1 MPEEKTNIFSNFFST
16 EISGELISS
25 LIVIFIIIVLSL
37 IVGILAARHN
47 PLKKPK
53 GLLLVAECGV
63 RFFDGFSRD
72 LVGTTLPNFGSF
84 IMGVAVYLFISFI
97 FGLTGLPSPVTYMA
111 VPLSLGLTTFLL
123 IHYTSA
129 RFTKWAY
136 FKRYIDPIPIFLPI
150 NLISMWAPLLS
161 LTLRLFGNAIAGW
174 ALLTIVEYALRDLS
188 EMIFNFMPVTQTAA
202 GVAENWNGIFL
213 APIPLAIL
221 HAYFD
226 LFSGLIQTFVFILL
240 TSIFIGQEIPE
251 DIELTTMERRKK
263 KWKS

>member
-1 MPEEKTNIFSNFFST
+1 MFDNFLSLD
-16 EISGELISS
+16 IPGEVISS
-25 LIVIFIIIVLSL
+25 LIVMFIIMVLAI
-37 IVGILAARHN
+37 IVGILARRQN

-53 GLLLVAECGV
+53 GLLLMAEIGV
-63 RFFDGFSRD
+63 RYFDNFAHE
-72 LVGTTLPNFGSF
+72 LVGPGLPNFGGF
-84 IMGVAVYLFISFI
+84 IMGVAVYLFIAFI

-111 VPLSLGLTTFLL
+111 IPLSLGLTTFLL
-123 IHYTSA
+123 IHFTSA

-174 ALLTIVEYALRDLS
+174 ALLTIVEYALRDVS
-188 EMIFNFMPVTQTAA
+188 GMIFSFMGQWGEV
-202 GVAENWNGIFL
+202 FL

-226 LFSGLIQTFVFILL
+226 LFSGFIQTFVFILL
-240 TSIFIGQEIPE
+240 TTIFIGQEIPE
-251 DIELTTMERRKK
+251 DIDFNTLGRRNKK
-263 KWKS
+263 V

>member
-1 MPEEKTNIFSNFFST
+1 MPEENSNIFSNFFK
-16 EISGELISS
+16 INIPGELVSS
-25 LIVIFIIIVLSL
+25 LIVILIIVILSL
-37 IVGILAARHN
+37 VVGILARRQN

-53 GLLLVAECGV
+53 GLLLVAEMGV
-63 RFFDGFSRD
+63 NFFDNFAHD
-72 LVGTTLPNFGSF
+72 LVGSTLPNFGGF
-84 IMGVAVYLFISFI
+84 IMGVAMYLFISFI

-129 RFTKWAY
+129 RYTKWRY

-174 ALLTIVEYALRDLS
+174 ALLSIVEYALRDLS
-188 EMIFNFMPVTQTAA
+188 STLFSFIQSE
-202 GVAENWNGIFL
+202 WNQVFL
-213 APIPLAIL
+213 APLPLAIL

-226 LFSGLIQTFVFILL
+226 VFSGLIQTFVFILL
-240 TSIFIGQEIPE
+240 TSIFVGQEIPE
-251 DIELTTMERRKK
+251 EITLNTMERRKN
-263 KWKS
+263 